1 MDSPVVEITEGK
13 LEGSTRTNIDGE
25 TFLSFLGIPYG
36 KPPVGELRF
45 KAPQPVQPWMG
56 IRKATEA
63 GNICCQIGSKPGT
76 TKGVE
81 DCLNLN
87 VFTRELF
94 DKEKELKPV
103 MVWIHGGAFVTG
115 SNDPDM
121 FGPDFLL
128 TKDIVLVVVN
138 YRLGLLGFLKL
149 EDTSLDVPG
158 NAGLKDQT
166 LALKW
171 VQRNIKHFG
180 GDPDNVT
187 LFGNSAGSC
196 SVHFHLLSQCDEGLF
211 HKVILQSGVALNHWS
226 LGAGQQVFDFIE
238 SMGKKANTEK
248 EVLEILNSLP
258 VEEVVFEQV
267 KYFYGKLKMI
277 APVLEKPNPTA
288 IITTHPEELI
298 TSGNY
303 HKMPIM
309 IGYNS
314 GEGLLFGEQKTFCIL
329 ARRLLSGNNLR
340 TNVESLLSYF
350 LNLDMN
356 NPTLGTMSKKLTDFY
371 FRMGDITEIFQFI
384 TDFYFVYG
392 ITKCAKMHARSQ
404 EHPVYLYRMS
414 LDAGLNYLKKK
425 NKLDHLP
432 GASHADEVGYLF
444 KVKNCMELEKNGLEE
459 VSVRRFVKL
468 WTDFAKYGNPTP
480 DGNDLN
486 ILWNPVE
493 KDEMHILDIGEE
505 LNMHIDPERDRLKV
519 WNELFEMY
527 SPTFSEPQ

>member
-267 KYFYGKLKMI
+267 KYFY
-277 APVLEKPNPTA
+277 
-288 IITTHPEELI
+288 
-298 TSGNY
+298 
-303 HKMPIM
+303 
-309 IGYNS
+309 
-314 GEGLLFGEQKTFCIL
+314 
-329 ARRLLSGNNLR
+329 
-340 TNVESLLSYF
+340 
-350 LNLDMN
+350 
-356 NPTLGTMSKKLTDFY
+356 
-371 FRMGDITEIFQFI
+371 FI